1 MKTKKKIIGFLVLLL
16 MISCALESQYSLPND
31 ELIKSDI
38 IGEWYPENNNNEIIS
53 ILKNDDKTYRLIIK
67 EDEET
72 EELKSFSKTIKGYSV
87 MNIITESK
95 GKIKNV
101 FYGFNVQGNTLTFS
115 EVNDKLRNEDFKSES
130 ELLLFFEDNIERV
143 DFFINESTLTKK

>member
-1 MKTKKKIIGFLVLLL
+1 MKAKKKIIEFLVLLL

-31 ELIKSDI
+31 EPINPDI
-38 IGEWYPENNNNEIIS
+38 IGEWYPENTNNETIS

-67 EDEET
+67 EVEES

-101 FYGFNVQGNTLTFS
+101 FYGFIVQENTLTFS

-130 ELLLFFEDNIERV
+130 ELLQFFEDNIERD